1 MALKIIKKSKPT
13 ATLSEYLLG
22 IDFGST
28 NIGLSLGKNGLVMP
42 LRSISGKNEV
52 AAIDEINR
60 TAIEN
65 KVTKFVLG
73 LPLNAGDK
81 ETVQSL
87 NVRRFAKLL
96 KIHSKR
102 QVIFQNEFGTTS
114 DVEHNTDELTDT
126 YMRGNQPTDHLSAA
140 LILRKYYD
148 SIAPAKK
155 TKH

>member
-1 MALKIIKKSKPT
+1 MVVKIIKKSKPK

-28 NIGLSLGKNGLVMP
+28 NIGLALGKNGLVMP
-42 LRSISGKNEV
+42 LRSISGKNEA

-60 TAIEN
+60 AAIEN
-65 KVTKFVLG
+65 KVTKFVVG
-73 LPLNAGDK
+73 LPLSAGDK

-114 DVEHNTDELTDT
+114 DIEHSTDEITESYT
-126 YMRGNQPTDHLSAA
+126 GNKKPTDHFAAA

-148 SIAPAKK
+148 SIAPTK